1 MRQQQS
7 LYRRNVEYSI
17 PSRKSN
23 KNHGCSCKVSQF
35 PLRLAWASTG
45 HKLQGATIKRG
56 SNIVAH
62 GHKKMP
68 DGLYYVM
75 LSRTQAM
82 ENLFLENFL
91 PDKLKANAEALEEDH
106 NLRERS
112 IVPSFEGL
120 HFNFFVLNIRS
131 WNKHCIDL
139 ANDIYATKSDH
150 ICVVETWINPE
161 HYVFCN
167 FQDRTFEHASL
178 GTGKGCAIASLS
190 SKQTNCD
197 TKVIKEHYQIMS
209 ITDGSIQLILV
220 YSSQNCPIIHLVQD
234 LRRMI
239 RSDMIPVVAGDFN
252 FHKTEPNALTKFFS
266 INNFEQLVQEPTHDD
281 GNTLDHCYVPKDK
294 KEHFQV
300 KLHSPYYSDHD
311 ALLISFQNE

>member
-1 MRQQQS
+1 MSAQSFDQQQKN
-7 LYRRNVEYSI
+7 RN
-17 PSRKSN
+17 KD
-23 KNHGCSCKVSQF
+23 HGATVKVHQF

-45 HKLQGATIKRG
+45 HKLQGATIKKG

-62 GHKKMP
+62 GHRNMP

-91 PDKLKANAEALEEDH
+91 PNKLKANAEALEED
-106 NLRERS
+106 NKLKNRC
-112 IVPSFEGL
+112 ILPSFEGI

-139 ANDIYATKSDH
+139 ANDIYASKSDH

-161 HYVFCN
+161 YDVSCN

-178 GTGKGCAIASLS
+178 GIGKGCAIASLS
-190 SKQTNCD
+190 SRQTIYD
-197 TKVIKEHYQIMS
+197 SKVIKEHYQIMS
-209 ITDGSIQLILV
+209 IIDESIQLILV

-234 LRRMI
+234 LRRII
-239 RSDMIPVVAGDFN
+239 RSDLIPVITGDFN
-252 FHKTEPNALTKFFS
+252 FHKTDKNALTKFLFG
-266 INNFEQLVQEPTHDD
+266 NNFVQLVQLPTHDKK
-281 GNTLDHCYVPKDK
+281 GNTLDHCYVPEDKKDK
-294 KEHFQV
+294 IHV

-311 ALLISFQNE
+311 ALLISFQND